1 MFVACYLLRRN
12 YFTANNIVGRK
23 QTAHMRH
30 ILTIFGLAVL
40 ITGAVSMIHNSSH
53 GLGTGANSW
62 DFRSFGWP
70 VEIWS
75 RTEHVYQTVTISPG
89 ERKVETVRYP
99 TRYSVR
105 WMNAGLVFAG
115 AVAAGYA
122 LSVWVFPPKGN
133 EHGQPEH

>member
-1 MFVACYLLRRN
+1 
-12 YFTANNIVGRK
+12 
-23 QTAHMRH
+23 MRH

-40 ITGAVSMIHNSSH
+40 ITGAVSIIHNSSH

-75 RTEHVYQTVTISPG
+75 RTEQVYQTVTISPA

-105 WMNAGLVFAG
+105 WMNAGLVFTG
-115 AVAAGYA
+115 AVAAGYV
-122 LSVWVFPPKGN
+122 LTMWVFRAKGD
-133 EHGQPEH
+133 EHGQQKD